1 MYAVIL
7 WVCPI
12 VGGPDVGGV
21 LSGHGTEWVGHIT

>member
-12 VGGPDVGGV
+12 VGGPDVGGA
-21 LSGHGTEWVGHIT
+21 LSGTEWVGHII